1 MKKILKSNRIAI
13 YSGTFDPITNG
24 HMNIIQRSLDI
35 FDGLILAIAESREK
49 SCMFSLKQRVDMAI
63 DSTKQFKEKVII
75 KSFDGLLVDFLQKE
89 NINIVIRGL
98 RNGVDFEYERNMH
111 YANKSLYNSIETI
124 YLNSK
129 LEDSFVSS
137 SVVRTLIRYNGNI
150 DHLVPDEVIK
160 YLNIINN

>member
-1 MKKILKSNRIAI
+1 LNNLIKNKKIAI

-24 HMNIIQRSLDI
+24 HMNIIERSLEI
-35 FDGLILAIAESREK
+35 FDELILAIAESREK
-49 SCMFSLKQRVDMAI
+49 SCMFSLQQREEMAI
-63 DSTKQFKEKVII
+63 LSTEKFSRVKI
-75 KSFDGLLVDFLQKE
+75 KSFRGLLVDFLKDE
-89 NINIVIRGL
+89 NISIVIRGL

-111 YANKSLYNSIETI
+111 YANKSLYSDIETI

-150 DHLVPDEVIK
+150 DHLVPNEVIK
-160 YLNIINN
+160 YINSK